1 MRLGDL
7 LHPIPLERFWAE
19 LWENEVAHVRTADRQ
34 RFAHLFA
41 LADVDE
47 VIAFSVA
54 PEAYGLVS
62 AKTNV
67 FQAAVAGPADLGAVY
82 AHFSAGHT
90 VVVNE
95 MQDRWEPVQ
104 KLANA
109 LQREVGHPIR
119 VNAYVTPPHTT
130 GFRAHYDGH
139 DVFVLQVHGTKR
151 WSIFER
157 GARLPLPFA
166 EAGVDEEHEVASPGA
181 CTQEID
187 LAPGDV
193 LYVPRGVT
201 HRAAALDDVS
211 IHLTVGVYAHTWE
224 TVLSRAVAD
233 LARTDPTLDRPLP
246 VGFASGAPHAQTV
259 EAGARLRAA
268 VEDLDLVSARRDLA
282 KRVRRHRRPQPGR
295 RFARSVR
302 V

>member
-1 MRLGDL
+1 MSLADL
-7 LHPIPLERFWAE
+7 LHPVPLERFWAE
-19 LWENEVAHVRTADRQ
+19 LWEKEVVHVRAGDRR
-34 RFAHLFA
+34 RFAQLFA
-41 LADVDE
+41 LEDVDR

-67 FQAAVAGPADLGAVY
+67 FQAAAAGPTDLGAVY

-104 KLANA
+104 GLANA
-109 LQREVGHPIR
+109 LQRELGHPVR
-119 VNAYVTPPHTT
+119 VNAYVTPPRTT
-130 GFRAHYDGH
+130 GFRAHYDSH
-139 DVFVLQVHGTKR
+139 DVFVLQVHGAKR

-166 EAGVDEEHEVASPGA
+166 EAGTEEEHEVASPGA

-193 LYVPRGVT
+193 FYVPRGVT
-201 HRAAALDDVS
+201 HRAAALEDVS

-224 TVLSRAVAD
+224 TVLRRAVTD
-233 LARTDPTLDRPLP
+233 LGGNDPTIDLPLP
-246 VGFASGAPHAQTV
+246 IGFVSGSSDAQAA
-259 EAGARLRAA
+259 EAGTRLRAA

-282 KRVRRHRRPQPGR
+282 KRVRRQRRPAPGR
-295 RFARSVR
+295 RFARSVGA
-302 V
+302 